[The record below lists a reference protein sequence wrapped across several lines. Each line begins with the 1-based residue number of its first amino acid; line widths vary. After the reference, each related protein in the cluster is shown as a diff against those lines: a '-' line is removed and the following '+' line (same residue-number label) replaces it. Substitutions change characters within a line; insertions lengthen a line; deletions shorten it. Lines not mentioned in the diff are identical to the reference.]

1 MSQREMEAALNEW
14 HGDRILILSPDSTD
28 LEYARRAITKQMPK
42 AEVMAV
48 GAIAG
53 CRQALEQGSFD
64 LVILDSDLA
73 GQGTIDLIHQLK
85 LRDYEPAV
93 LVVSSLAD
101 PRVVAEIYNA
111 GCHKHITKDK
121 NWGDEI
127 GQAVRHLLRIKRLEE
142 ENRRLLARLTEANQ
156 LLAEKNRRLDE
167 FSATIAHDIRGPLGG
182 VIMKLEYML
191 ESHKD
196 QFNDRCVS
204 LLSSSLGSVERLAS
218 MVQAMYEWARLGT
231 RAGQMTPVNLQE
243 LIEEVVNDMLF
254 EDALDIKLGI
264 GDLPVVWGSTELLRR
279 VFINLISNAVKYND
293 KPEIVIN
300 IGVDRY
306 METSIAPFCEIFVQ
320 DNGPGIPSDELE
332 QIFSLFGRG
341 HSASDVA
348 DGLGIGLS
356 VVKRIVELHY
366 GTVYAQSMLG
376 QGSKFILRL
385 PLEKIEF
392 LG

>member
-1 MSQREMEAALNEW
+1 MEREVSFN
-14 HGDRILILSPDSTD
+14 DVRSDKILILSLDSSE
-28 LEYARRAITKQMPK
+28 LEYARRAIIKQMPQ
-42 AEVMAV
+42 AEVMAI
-48 GAIAG
+48 AATAG
-53 CRQALEQGSFD
+53 CRQALEQTDFD

-73 GQGTIDLIHQLK
+73 GHNTIDLIHQLK
-85 LRDYEPAV
+85 LRDYDPAV

-101 PRVVAEIYNA
+101 PRLVAEIYNA
-111 GCHKHITKDK
+111 GCHKHITKEK

-156 LLAEKNRRLDE
+156 LLAEKNKRLDE

-182 VIMKLEYML
+182 MIMKLEYIL
-191 ESHKD
+191 DSYKD
-196 QFNDRCVS
+196 QFNDRCNS
-204 LLSSSLGSVERLAS
+204 LITSSLGSAERLAS

-231 RAGQMTPVNLQE
+231 RAGQMTPVKLRD
-243 LIEEVVNDMLF
+243 LIEEVVSDMLF
-254 EDALDIKLGI
+254 EDVLDIKLGI
-264 GDLPVVWGSTELLRR
+264 DDLPTVWGSTELLRR

-300 IGVDRY
+300 IGVERY
-306 METSIAPFCEIFVQ
+306 IETSIAPFCEIFVQ
-320 DNGPGIPSDELE
+320 DNGPGIRSDELE

-341 HSASDVA
+341 RAA
-348 DGLGIGLS
+348 NEGKDGLGIGLS

-366 GTVYAQSMLG
+366 GTIHAQSMLG
-376 QGSKFILRL
+376 QGTKFILRL